1 MAETRLRAARQQRG
15 WSQSRLIFELD
26 RQARADGVSV
36 PGRDSLRC
44 MISRWE
50 NGRIKPDEVY
60 RTLLSQLYGL
70 SETDLGFAFDPTW
83 RLPTPP
89 GAQPTVFPFRTS
101 PAGPELLDHLDRVF
115 DDCARTDNLVGPRY
129 VGGTVT
135 QQLTMID
142 ELCAQTNGRTRD
154 GLLARGARYA
164 ELAGWLHQDAGN
176 LDAALYWSDRA
187 MEYAQVLDDPH
198 LTSYILMRKSN
209 VTTDARQAG
218 RALGLV
224 TAALRHSDRLTP
236 RLRAVALR
244 QQAVASALAGESDAC
259 GRAIDA
265 AMTEAVQA
273 AAGPTG
279 APDLASYCTP
289 SYIAMEAGA
298 CWTQLAEPDKAVTA
312 LRQGLDACPA
322 AQQRDRG
329 LGLARLA
336 SAHAIA
342 GEPEQACAVGQQAVE
357 VTVRTASARTMTE
370 LRSLQGRLKPWRHMP
385 PVADLDRAVADVA
398 S

>member
-1 MAETRLRAARQQRG
+1 
-15 WSQSRLIFELD
+15 
-26 RQARADGVSV
+26 
-36 PGRDSLRC
+36 

-60 RTLLSQLYGL
+60 RALLTQLYGL
-70 SETDLGFAFDPTW
+70 SDADLGFASDRTW
-83 RLPTPP
+83 LLPTPP
-89 GAQPTVFPFRTS
+89 GAQPTVFPFRTRT
-101 PAGPELLDHLDRVF
+101 AGPELLDHLDRVF
-115 DDCARTDNLVGPRY
+115 DECARTDNLAGPRY

-142 ELCAQTNGRTRD
+142 ELCAQTHGRTRD
-154 GLLARGARYA
+154 DLLARGARYA

-176 LDAALYWSDRA
+176 LDAALYRA

-236 RLRAVALR
+236 RVRAVALR

-265 AMTEAVQA
+265 AMNDAVGA
-273 AAGPTG
+273 AAGSDG
-279 APDLASYCTP
+279 EPDLASYCTP

-298 CWTQLAEPDKAVTA
+298 CWTHLAQPDRAITA
-312 LRQGLDACPA
+312 LQEGLAACPST
-322 AQQRDRG
+322 QQRDRG

-336 SAHAIA
+336 SAHAAA
-342 GEPEQACAVGQQAVE
+342 GEPEQACAVGHQAVE
-357 VTVRTASARTMTE
+357 VTVRTSSARTMSE

-385 PVADLDRAVADVA
+385 PVADLDRVVADVT